1 MKPKR
6 NYGFWTILLISALF
20 FSYLFSGVM
29 PTEITLDNMGYIQEQ
44 FLINCKN
51 PLANYW
57 NEYTLICMAVVF
69 LIWFIAFLAYL
80 SKQRNYRF
88 GKEFGSSTWNNPKKV
103 TKKLAYKNDT
113 SGTRI
118 LSKNVRISLDTQR
131 TLMNN
136 NLFII
141 GGSGTGKSTGEV
153 IPNALECNSSYIFTD
168 PKGELLRFL
177 GNYLKS
183 QGYVIKVLN
192 LVKMDESDCYN
203 PFHYLRDDT
212 DVVKLIT
219 NLIKNTTPKQASS
232 SEPFW
237 EKAESLYLQALF
249 YYVWKEL
256 PPEERNFNSVLTLL
270 GEAEVND
277 DSPSLLDMRM
287 EQLAIEKG
295 EDHPA
300 VLSYR
305 KCVRGAGDTV
315 RSIIISANSRLAFFS
330 NPNLQRILAS
340 DNMDIP
346 SLGSGVDG
354 DQKTKTAL
362 FCVIPDNDSTYN
374 FMVGMLYTQI
384 FDQLYHYADHVYGG
398 ELPIKVEF
406 WMDEF
411 CNVALPNDYL
421 SLLSTI
427 RSRGIFSNIII
438 QNICQLKALFKDSWE
453 SIPGN
458 CSATVYLGGNEAT
471 TQKYISE
478 ALGKETIDKKSSGD
492 SSGQHGSSSH
502 NYDVIGRELMTP
514 AEVRKLNK
522 RKCIILLDGEDPIMD
537 YKYRPFNTKKYKAAK
552 RLGKYKHIP
561 EITVTSIKLLNAASV
576 THYRRLS
583 ETSEKVKVNDIDL
596 LTFLKYDFT
605 KKNDEA
611 PVNLWEIESIMKSID
626 VKEEENQDSNP
637 NLHQTSETDN
647 LMDIIFDL
655 PFTQDQ
661 REQIVLAIVNG
672 IPEEDIRHRM
682 LNPDLTCEILSQIRR
697 LLESKNKKNMEVDYE

>member
-1 MKPKR
+1 
-6 NYGFWTILLISALF
+6 
-20 FSYLFSGVM
+20 
-29 PTEITLDNMGYIQEQ
+29 
-44 FLINCKN
+44 
-51 PLANYW
+51 
-57 NEYTLICMAVVF
+57 
-69 LIWFIAFLAYL
+69 
-80 SKQRNYRF
+80 
-88 GKEFGSSTWNNPKKV
+88 
-103 TKKLAYKNDT
+103 
-113 SGTRI
+113 
-118 LSKNVRISLDTQR
+118 
-131 TLMNN
+131 
-136 NLFII
+136 
-141 GGSGTGKSTGEV
+141 
-153 IPNALECNSSYIFTD
+153 
-168 PKGELLRFL
+168 
-177 GNYLKS
+177 
-183 QGYVIKVLN
+183 
-192 LVKMDESDCYN
+192 MDESDCYN
-203 PFHYLRDDT
+203 PFFYLRDDT

-219 NLIKNTTPKQASS
+219 NLIKNTTPKNASS
-232 SEPFW
+232 SDPFW

-256 PPEERNFNSVLTLL
+256 PLEEQNFNSVLSLL

-277 DSPSLLDMRM
+277 DTPSLLDMRM
-287 EQLAIEKG
+287 EQLAVEKG
-295 EDHPA
+295 ENHPA
-300 VLSYR
+300 VANYR

-330 NPNLQRILAS
+330 NPKLQRILAS
-340 DNMDIP
+340 DNMDIS

-374 FMVGMLYTQI
+374 FMIGMLYNQI
-384 FDQLYHYADHVYGG
+384 FDQLFFYADHVYCG

-411 CNVALPNDYL
+411 CNVALPNDFIG
-421 SLLSTI
+421 LLTTI

-458 CSATVYLGGNEAT
+458 SSATVYLGGNEPT

-478 ALGKETIDKKSSGD
+478 ELGKETIDKKSSGD

-502 NYDVIGRELMTP
+502 NYDVMGRDLMTP

-552 RLGKYKHIP
+552 RLGKYKHVP
-561 EITVTSIKLLNAASV
+561 ETTVASIKLLNAASV

-583 ETSEKVKVNDIDL
+583 ETSDKVKVNDIDL

-605 KKNDEA
+605 TKNDDT
-611 PVNLWEIESIMKSID
+611 PVNLWEVESIMKSID
-626 VKEEENQDSNP
+626 NKEEEKQITKPD
-637 NLHQTSETDN
+637 LHQTSVADN
-647 LMDIIFDL
+647 LMDLIFDM

-661 REQIVLAIVNG
+661 REQIVLAIENG
-672 IPEEDIRHRM
+672 IPEEEIRHRM

-697 LLESKNKKNMEVDYE
+697 LLEIQIKKHREVDYE